1 MKTPIILAKPKIG
14 LVFLIIVF
22 AFSILLFSFS
32 LAQTP
37 EQERETL
44 EQELKTLEEKISQY
58 EKNIQGVQKEK
69 KTLQNQITILQ
80 NKIKS
85 LNLQIS
91 QGNLMIKSLGT
102 QIQTTEGEIEKTK
115 SQIDQTRLKLK
126 EALRVLYQESQKGD
140 LEILLGSDTLSDF
153 FSHLANLETLNS
165 KVSQSLSSIESLK
178 TYLENEKNNLDKEK
192 DDLQKIV
199 GVQLLQKQAG
209 LNSKKQQEVILEET
223 KGKETLYQQYLEETQ
238 KKAAEIRSR
247 IFELI
252 GVAQAPT
259 FGQAYEI
266 AKTISKT
273 TGIRPAFLLAVI
285 TQESNLGKNVGQCN
299 CTSCKHPEIS
309 WKEIMKESRDWKPF
323 LEIAKGLGKDP
334 NNTPVSCPLYLN
346 GKRVGYGGAMG
357 PAQFIPST
365 WLIYKPKIEAITG
378 KVPADPWNISDAF
391 LAAAL
396 YLKDY
401 GAASQT
407 YNSEW
412 RAAMIYFAGST
423 KSQYRFYGDSV
434 MSIAK
439 SLEDDISAI
448 EKSQ

>member
-1 MKTPIILAKPKIG
+1 MKTPIILTKPKIG

-115 SQIDQTRLKLK
+115 FQIDQTRLKLK
-126 EALRVLYQESQKGD
+126 EALRILYQESRKGD

-323 LEIAKGLGKDP
+323 LEIAKELGKDP

>member
-1 MKTPIILAKPKIG
+1 MKTPIILTKPKIG

-91 QGNLMIKSLGT
+91 QGNLMIKSLGV

-140 LEILLGSDTLSDF
+140 LEIFLSSDTLSDF

-323 LEIAKGLGKDP
+323 LEIAKELGKDP